1 MSMVRHTSTSKSAV
15 AEIPVAEP
23 AWEIAELFPYQGG
36 LSESDYLFV
45 TRNTNRLAEFTD
57 GRIEVLKM
65 PTLEHQ
71 RIVLLLINLLQ
82 SFIAPR
88 GLGDAIMAP
97 LRVKLRE
104 GKFREPDVMFMLQRN
119 ISRARNEFWDGAD
132 LVIEVVSEDDPKRDL
147 EIKRG
152 DYAEAGIPEYWIVDP
167 RNKKISVLKLEGTQY
182 VVHAE
187 ADGSGIVQSALLAGF
202 NVDAA
207 TVFAAG
213 RRD

>member
-71 RIVLLLINLLQ
+71 QIVFFLVAMLRSFAAAGNL
-82 SFIAPR
+82 
-88 GLGDAIMAP
+88 GLAIMAP
-97 LRVKLRE
+97 LRVKLRD
-104 GKFREPDVMFMLQRN
+104 GKF
-119 ISRARNEFWDGAD
+119 
-132 LVIEVVSEDDPKRDL
+132 
-147 EIKRG
+147 
-152 DYAEAGIPEYWIVDP
+152 
-167 RNKKISVLKLEGTQY
+167 
-182 VVHAE
+182 
-187 ADGSGIVQSALLAGF
+187 
-202 NVDAA
+202 
-207 TVFAAG
+207 
-213 RRD
+213 